1 MTIMQENMITEKKL
15 YGLNRYFLDLIKL
28 FEIKKLPKVLMLT
41 GKKGQGKSTLIHHLM
56 AYIFDKKNYD
66 LDLVKITGK
75 NKIFE
80 NINENYNSNVIY
92 YDCSDKNVKIEDI
105 RKLRINLQKSSI
117 NNLNRF
123 IIFDDVECLNQN
135 CVNALLK
142 TIEEPTETNFFILI
156 NNQTKLILDTLRSRS
171 IEIMIF
177 LNNKVKLEIIEKIL
191 SDFKIEQK
199 IDLNSLTLTPGNY
212 LNYNRIIIDEK
223 LDINDNLITNVEKL
237 IKLSKL
243 KKDIIYLNFAIYLIN
258 KYFFFKVKNEPYE
271 DIFNEKRINIIKM
284 IHQANKLNLNN
295 ANLIT
300 EIENIIQ

>member
-1 MTIMQENMITEKKL
+1 M
-15 YGLNRYFLDLIKL
+15 
-28 FEIKKLPKVLMLT
+28 
-41 GKKGQGKSTLIHHLM
+41 
-56 AYIFDKKNYD
+56 
-66 LDLVKITGK
+66 
-75 NKIFE
+75 
-80 NINENYNSNVIY
+80 
-92 YDCSDKNVKIEDI
+92 
-105 RKLRINLQKSSI
+105 
-117 NNLNRF
+117 
-123 IIFDDVECLNQN
+123 NQN

-156 NNQTKLILDTLRSRS
+156 NNQTKSILDTLRSRS

-199 IDLNSLTLTPGNY
+199 IDLNNLTLTPGNY

-258 KYFFFKVKNEPYE
+258 KYFFFKVKNEPFE

-284 IHQANKLNLNN
+284 IHEANKLNLNN

>member
-1 MTIMQENMITEKKL
+1 M
-15 YGLNRYFLDLIKL
+15 
-28 FEIKKLPKVLMLT
+28 
-41 GKKGQGKSTLIHHLM
+41 
-56 AYIFDKKNYD
+56 
-66 LDLVKITGK
+66 
-75 NKIFE
+75 
-80 NINENYNSNVIY
+80 
-92 YDCSDKNVKIEDI
+92 
-105 RKLRINLQKSSI
+105 
-117 NNLNRF
+117 
-123 IIFDDVECLNQN
+123 NQN

-156 NNQTKLILDTLRSRS
+156 NNQTKSILDTLRSRS

-199 IDLNSLTLTPGNY
+199 IDLNNLTLTPGNY

-258 KYFFFKVKNEPYE
+258 KYFFFQN
-271 DIFNEKRINIIKM
+271 
-284 IHQANKLNLNN
+284 
-295 ANLIT
+295 
-300 EIENIIQ
+300 